1 MVNRVRT
8 ADRCLI
14 WKAQPSF
21 FRERKKAKKA
31 SLTANAVGR
40 AFNVPSKSGN

>member
-8 ADRCLI
+8 GRSLFNLEGAT
-14 WKAQPSF
+14 F